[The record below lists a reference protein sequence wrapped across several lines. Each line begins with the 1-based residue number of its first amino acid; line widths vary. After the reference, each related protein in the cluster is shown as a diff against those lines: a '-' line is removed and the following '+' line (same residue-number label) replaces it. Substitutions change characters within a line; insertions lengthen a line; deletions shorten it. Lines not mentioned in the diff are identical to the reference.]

1 MRMFLTD
8 SIIRELDSSNKRM
21 VVSDEGCQNLVL
33 VVQPSGIKTW
43 QWRGR
48 LHGQKTQHL
57 LGNYPVHSIPAARKW
72 SNRITAARHKDI
84 DLITKRQAKSS
95 QVGEDRNK
103 TCDCLWSVYFEGGT
117 RKLKTST
124 LKEKIRVYDR
134 DINPHIGKR
143 RVDSITYYD
152 LAKIVRDKYSVAP
165 VGSNGMVAI
174 LKRWFHWSVTHG
186 RPMTRLESDPA
197 RDLVKH
203 EEPRSRKRFLND
215 YEIGLLFKVMSR
227 TKSIMC
233 EPITLVLYTGVRRAE
248 AFEAQWSEF
257 EATEKGEWSIPGE
270 RTKNG
275 LDHLIPLPVVMQAM
289 VAEIRARPNARVL
302 VWPTTACM
310 DEEVERPMTGYSNFM
325 DRLNEQ
331 MQALAAKDGKILLR
345 FTIHDLRRTMSTGM
359 RGLLDADDRPLID
372 RNIVERCMNHTIP
385 GVAAVYDR
393 LDYLREKR
401 LPFVCGQNI

>member
-1 MRMFLTD
+1 
-8 SIIRELDSSNKRM
+8 
-21 VVSDEGCQNLVL
+21 
-33 VVQPSGIKTW
+33 
-43 QWRGR
+43 
-48 LHGQKTQHL
+48 
-57 LGNYPVHSIPAARKW
+57 
-72 SNRITAARHKDI
+72 
-84 DLITKRQAKSS
+84 
-95 QVGEDRNK
+95 
-103 TCDCLWSVYFEGGT
+103 
-117 RKLKTST
+117 
-124 LKEKIRVYDR
+124 
-134 DINPHIGKR
+134 
-143 RVDSITYYD
+143 
-152 LAKIVRDKYSVAP
+152 
-165 VGSNGMVAI
+165 
-174 LKRWFHWSVTHG
+174 
-186 RPMTRLESDPA
+186 MTRLESDPA